1 MFYNCKKNKILFHC
15 LITEDEKEEFEQLDL
30 HENIDVNLVVYDQ
43 SKNENY
49 RLYDFLSNFKL
60 EDTKIAP
67 WTLKIDDDCYN
78 NVDLTCEILEK
89 YNASEVHYFVGSKIR
104 KEMCL
109 AEIKAL
115 KICGLFEKIN
125 KFWTHELECCI
136 MSQKTFYKIIENK
149 ECINLFKE
157 FSKINEKSKHGYTD
171 QLLGAAAKLCNILP
185 TELKEIIYDGRR
197 RDITDDFLKKYIHF
211 HPTVSI
217 DIYKNILKK
226 LRKNNKTI
234 I

>member
-78 NVDLTCEILEK
+78 NINLTCKILKK
-89 YNASEVHYFVGSKIR
+89 YDFNKNYYLVGKKIR
-104 KEMCL
+104 KEMHV
-109 AEIKAL
+109 AETKAL
-115 KICGLFEKIN
+115 INCNLFDKIN

-136 MSQKTFYKIIENK
+136 MSQETFSNIIQNK
-149 ECINLFKE
+149 ECIILFKE
-157 FSKINEKSKHGYTD
+157 FSKINEKNRLGYTD
-171 QLLGAAAKLCNILP
+171 QLLGAAAKLCNIFP
-185 TELKEIIYDGRR
+185 VAINEIIYNGTKKN
-197 RDITDDFLKKYIHF
+197 IQNDFQIKYIHF
-211 HPTVSI
+211 HPTVNI
-217 DIYKNILKK
+217 DIYQNILKT